1 MVLFAVIIATLLA
14 NIKGLSWAEVVDT
27 VRRFYAGHEGGFLII
42 QPYADQMVSCMH
54 KLRSNCGDQ
63 MLQKIFYDTGEVNK
77 KCCRN
82 LVLDVGKDCHDSMT
96 SYV

>member
-1 MVLFAVIIATLLA
+1 
-14 NIKGLSWAEVVDT
+14 
-27 VRRFYAGHEGGFLII
+27 
-42 QPYADQMVSCMH
+42 MVSCMH